1 MNDNR
6 RSLLDDLFNAFSI
19 ISESSYIFVCD
30 MKEDLSRWSQS
41 AVDYFGL
48 PGEYMYAAG
57 GIWEE
62 HIHEEDREAY
72 HTSIEDIFSG
82 KNGGHDM
89 QYRARAR
96 DGGYVVC
103 TCRGVVIKDNNGNP
117 EIFAGSIFN
126 HGLQSNIDSVT
137 GLRNQY
143 GFFED
148 LQSLLWKKDKALI
161 MLVGISAF
169 SDINEVYGY
178 SFGNRVLQRVG
189 RTIQKLFS
197 NSGAIYRK
205 DGAKFAIISHTLSEK
220 EIAALY
226 DELHEQV
233 KNDFNVDGI
242 PVNLFLNAG
251 MLNVDSF
258 DVSYET
264 LYSCLGYA
272 YNESKNM
279 KMGDLAVFE
288 DELSDGNRRKVER
301 LNVIRNS
308 IINGCKGF
316 FLCYQPIVDAETER
330 LVGIEALV
338 RWKNDIYGTVP
349 PNEFISVLETDPAF
363 AELGNWIL
371 RQAMTDGLKFIERYP
386 DVVMNVNLSYTQLEK
401 SEFLND
407 VNNLLDETG
416 FPAKNLCLEITER
429 CRLLDLELLKHIIK
443 ELSGRGVQFALDD
456 FGMGFSS
463 LNILKMLPVDVV
475 KIDREFVKDIVDNEQ
490 DERTIRHVA
499 ELASVYG
506 SKVCVEG
513 IETCEMRD
521 YVRRCPVNS
530 FQGYLYSRPITYD
543 EFMQKGFK

>member
-103 TCRGVVIKDNNGNP
+103 TCRGVVIKDNNGDP

-543 EFMQKGFK
+543 EFMQKDFK